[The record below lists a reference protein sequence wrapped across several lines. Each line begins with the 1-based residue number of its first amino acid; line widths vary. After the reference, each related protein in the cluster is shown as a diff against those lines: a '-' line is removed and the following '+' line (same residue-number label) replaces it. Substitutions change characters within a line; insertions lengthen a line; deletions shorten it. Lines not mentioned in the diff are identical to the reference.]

1 MTDIVFKTIWQSDEL
16 SQVRNTSQE
25 QIRCKGDMSG
35 VNLEHTKKE
44 KKWLFTKKKKSVS
57 FHGTERNKIID
68 DAQLS
73 CPELRR
79 SAASTNVS
87 ALNLSCD
94 KESTDSAESL
104 DSRKCQSPVVGAEG
118 VKVHLASKQLNVSP
132 CAIFL
137 ETVEKNKNATNSL
150 KEYTRKLEGKHK
162 KLENL
167 LNKLECDR
175 RTILCTSLFLEEN
188 CKQKATLEVEKD
200 TLQQRP
206 LAVEEKLMNLC
217 QKVRKENT
225 QWRDILR
232 KESEGRLAGTSER
245 KAGRQPGPGN
255 PPLQILEQ
263 ITRSMSDLRQ
273 ALTSQLNEIK
283 EKSNLPGTSSNLGEK
298 EPNISPIMLESVRD
312 SLDNVV
318 DKYQSKTAHQR
329 DRLKMLSQFDGKFEA
344 FNQQWERTQQE
355 HQRTTQMIHEL
366 KREVDSIANTSRR
379 MFSAFDQIQENIHNL
394 GHIKPLIENIQR
406 LLERRKNQQ
415 SIEERYLRS
424 INERSKQGEAL
435 QRMVDQAVLPL
446 VETIRRCHHPFVCSD
461 CSGNCKHK
469 MIMP

>member
-1 MTDIVFKTIWQSDEL
+1 MTEIVFKTIWQSDEL
-16 SQVRNTSQE
+16 SQLRNTSQE

-104 DSRKCQSPVVGAEG
+104 DSRKCQSPVTGAEDM
-118 VKVHLASKQLNVSP
+118 KVPWASRQLSVSP

-137 ETVEKNKNATNSL
+137 ERVEKSKNATNTL

-167 LNKLECDR
+167 LNKLESDR
-175 RTILCTSLFLEEN
+175 RTILCNSLFLEEN
-188 CKQKATLEVEKD
+188 CKQRPTAEVVND
-200 TLQQRP
+200 TFQQKS
-206 LAVEEKLMNLC
+206 LAVEEKLKNLC
-217 QKVRKENT
+217 QKHDN
-225 QWRDILR
+225 LR
-232 KESEGRLAGTSER
+232 KESEDRFAGTSER
-245 KAGRQPGPGN
+245 KAGRQPGSGN

-263 ITRSMSDLRQ
+263 ITRSISDLRQ
-273 ALTSQLNEIK
+273 VLTSQLNEIK
-283 EKSNLPGTSSNLGEK
+283 EKNNLPGTSSNHGEK
-298 EPNISPIMLESVRD
+298 EPDISPIMLETVRE
-312 SLDNVV
+312 SLDNVI
-318 DKYQSKTAHQR
+318 DKYQSKTAQQR
-329 DRLKMLSQFDGKFEA
+329 DRLKILNQFDGKFEA
-344 FNQQWERTQQE
+344 FNQQWERTQRE
-355 HQRTTQMIHEL
+355 HQRTTQMIQEL
-366 KREVDSIANTSRR
+366 KREVDSIANTSKR
-379 MFSAFDQIQENIHNL
+379 MFSAFDQIQENVYNL
-394 GHIKPLIENIQR
+394 GHIKPLIENIQK

-424 INERSKQGEAL
+424 INERSMEGEVL
-435 QRMVDQAVLPL
+435 QQMVDQAVLPL
-446 VETIRRCHHPFVCSD
+446 VERIRRCHHPFVCNE